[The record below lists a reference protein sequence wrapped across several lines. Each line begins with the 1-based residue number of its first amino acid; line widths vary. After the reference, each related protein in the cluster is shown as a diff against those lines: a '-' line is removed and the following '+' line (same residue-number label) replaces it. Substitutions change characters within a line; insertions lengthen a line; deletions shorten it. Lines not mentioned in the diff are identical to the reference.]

1 MKYPSK
7 TRLKQPAKKDGRET
21 EKRTANLQLPKTV
34 GVVFASQPHFA
45 DKLKRFSRFCGQ
57 INEDI
62 VLFD

>member
-45 DKLKRFSRFCGQ
+45 DKLKIFQ
-57 INEDI
+57 ILWAN
-62 VLFD
+62 